1 MKLKWYGHSC
11 FALTYADGTAIV
23 IDPFDDSVGYP
34 LCDARADAVLCSHD
48 HFDHNT
54 SSPCGASHRSSRT
67 APPRA
72 VGGVKIRGLDCFH
85 DDAQGAR
92 RGRNIA
98 FILEGDGLRVA
109 HLGDLGHMP
118 TPEMY
123 EALRGVDI
131 LLIPIGGTYTITT
144 PEAVEVIREVRP
156 HTAIAMHFKNR
167 AVQSAHHRRAGIR
180 APHRRAVSAGR
191 TGNHSGNAEGSA
203 LCGGA
208 AVPFRALT

>member
-48 HFDHNT
+48 HFDHNYVQ
-54 SSPCGASHRSSRT
+54 SLRGKPQIVKDSA
-67 APPRA
+67 PRA

-118 TPEMY
+118 TPE
-123 EALRGVDI
+123 
-131 LLIPIGGTYTITT
+131 
-144 PEAVEVIREVRP
+144 AVEVIREVRP
-156 HTAIAMHFKNR
+156 HTAIAMHFKTVLCNLPITDEQEFVR
-167 AVQSAHHRRAGIR
+167 L
-180 APHRRAVSAGR
+180 
-191 TGNHSGNAEGSA
+191 TGAQYLPGELEITPETLQDLPS
-203 LCGGA
+203 A
-208 AVPFRALT
+208 AVPLCPSAH